1 MYVFKINYHNCY
13 MKKPYLSFT
22 GSEVQ
27 LNSDHILLLKEYNES
42 QLCIYIHVFMGTILI
57 WKINFKFFLLRCL
70 THCTRYYF
78 ENHQNNN
85 WSKFQSPK
93 IGFCAPF
100 WFKMAHGG
108 FASHHKTIWN
118 KWQNLTRYLCMAVYS
133 TRRDGQKFCGSNYTE
148 TATFLYVYSPI

>member
-1 MYVFKINYHNCY
+1 MLHEK
-13 MKKPYLSFT
+13 T
-22 GSEVQ
+22 
-27 LNSDHILLLKEYNES
+27 LLKFHWFRGATQQRSYFTFKRIQWEPT
-42 QLCIYIHVFMGTILI
+42 IYMHVFMGTTILI

-85 WSKFQSPK
+85 WSKFQAPK

-100 WFKMAHGG
+100 WFKMAHGR
-108 FASHHKTIWN
+108 FASHHKTIGN

-148 TATFLYVYSPI
+148 TATFLYVYSSI